1 MRVKTIVNERF
12 QDYRKPSLFI
22 ATSQCDW
29 KCCIE
34 AKRKP
39 SLCQNSPIARM
50 NTVDVAED
58 EIFLRYISDPI
69 TQAIVIGGLEPML
82 QQEEVL
88 SLIHYFRSHQCHDE
102 FVIFTGY
109 EKHEVKDFVRRV
121 AQYDNIIMKFGR
133 FIPDAEKR
141 FDPVLGIYLI
151 SSNQYAEKIS

>member
-1 MRVKTIVNERF
+1 
-12 QDYRKPSLFI
+12 
-22 ATSQCDW
+22 
-29 KCCIE
+29 
-34 AKRKP
+34 
-39 SLCQNSPIARM
+39 M